1 MTTSV
6 LIADDS
12 PFIRTAYKRIL
23 ETQEDL
29 QVSAVVEDGR
39 AAVEAAEE
47 IELDVAILDVR
58 MPRLDGITAGKK
70 IRESSPSTS
79 IVIVSA
85 FDDWTY
91 IQDLVEIDPSAK
103 AYILKNSLDDIGEL
117 IRVVRQVRKGY
128 VIFDH
133 VLVDKLAGYYERHI
147 SEELKQFS
155 NEHLSLISHY
165 ARGFDINEIKSILD
179 LDDDKM
185 ESGLNH
191 IFSVLNVQRK
201 DVAGDQIAT
210 TIAFLNQCIALDTQ

>member
-1 MTTSV
+1 MVTSV

-23 ETQEDL
+23 ETQDDL
-29 QVSAVVEDGR
+29 EVSAVVDDGR
-39 AAVEAAEE
+39 AAVEAAEG
-47 IELDVAILDVR
+47 ISLDVAILDVR

-70 IRESSPSTS
+70 IREASPSTS

-91 IQDLVEIDPSAK
+91 IQDLVAADPAGK

-133 VLVDKLAGYYERHI
+133 ALVDKLVGYYERHT
-147 SEELKQFS
+147 SPDMREFTKG
-155 NEHLSLISHY
+155 HLDVIRLYS
-165 ARGFDINEIKSILD
+165 RGFETSE
-179 LDDDKM
+179 M
-185 ESGLNH
+185 ESTLEISSDRLDQNL
-191 IFSVLNVQRK
+191 S
-201 DVAGDQIAT
+201 DVFTHLEINQSDEQGSQVAT
-210 TIAFLNQCIALDTQ
+210 TISFLNRCVALDS

>member
-29 QVSAVVEDGR
+29 EVSAVVEDGR

-133 VLVDKLAGYYERHI
+133 VLVDKLIGYYERHI

-165 ARGFDINEIKSILD
+165 ARGFDINEIKAILD
-179 LDDDKM
+179 LDDVKM

-201 DVAGDQIAT
+201 DVAGDQITT

>member
-29 QVSAVVEDGR
+29 EVSAVVEDGR

-91 IQDLVEIDPSAK
+91 IQDLVETDPSAK

-133 VLVDKLAGYYERHI
+133 VLVDKLVGYYERHI

-155 NEHLSLISHY
+155 KEHLSLISHY
-165 ARGFDINEIKSILD
+165 ARGFDINEIKSILN
-179 LDDDKM
+179 LDDDTM

-191 IFSVLNVQRK
+191 IFFKQKAANKNL
-201 DVAGDQIAT
+201 AGLEIGRALVRPDQ
-210 TIAFLNQCIALDTQ
+210 CMALDAK

>member
-12 PFIRTAYKRIL
+12 PYIRTAYRRIL
-23 ETQEDL
+23 ETQDDL
-29 QVSAVVEDGR
+29 EVSVVVDDGQ
-39 AAVEAAEE
+39 AAVEAAEG
-47 IELDVAILDVR
+47 ISLDVAILDVR

-70 IRESSPSTS
+70 IREASPSTA

-91 IQDLVEIDPSAK
+91 IQDLVATDPGGK

-133 VLVDKLAGYYERHI
+133 VLVDKLVGYYERHT
-147 SEELKQFS
+147 SPEAREFLK
-155 NEHLSLISHY
+155 EHLDVITQYS
-165 ARGFDINEIKSILD
+165 RGFERSEIESMLEISSDQLD
-179 LDDDKM
+179 QNLSDLFTYLEIDESDDRG
-185 ESGLNH
+185 SQ
-191 IFSVLNVQRK
+191 V
-201 DVAGDQIAT
+201 AT
-210 TIAFLNQCIALDTQ
+210 TISFLHRCVALDA